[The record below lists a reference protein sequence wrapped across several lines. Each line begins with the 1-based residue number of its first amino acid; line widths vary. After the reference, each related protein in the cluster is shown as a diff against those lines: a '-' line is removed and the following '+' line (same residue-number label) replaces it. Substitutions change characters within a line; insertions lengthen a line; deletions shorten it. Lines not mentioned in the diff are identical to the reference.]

1 MLRPAL
7 FDTTK
12 PMFFD
17 NAFDKFFENAFTDF
31 WGNGLSRSEGFNT
44 DVLDQ
49 GDHYLLQAELPGF
62 SKEDINIDLNNDTL
76 TISAS
81 HNEEKNEED
90 KKHNYI
96 RKERRYN
103 SYTRSFYVEGVKPE
117 DIQASYKDGI
127 LDVTFPKKEI
137 AVTDEPKRIE
147 IK

>member
-7 FDTTK
+7 FEATK

-62 SKEDINIDLNNDTL
+62 NKEDINIDLADDKL
-76 TISAS
+76 TISAA
-81 HNEEKNEED
+81 HQEENNEED

-103 SYTRSFYVEGVKPE
+103 SYTRSFFVEGVTPD
-117 DIQASYKDGI
+117 DINASYKDGI
-127 LDVTFPKKEI
+127 LEVTFPKKEL
-137 AVTDEPKRIE
+137 AAAEEPKRIE
-147 IK
+147 VK